1 MFKRSVLLIF
11 FVFIS
16 WGFSSVLAS
25 QNVAEDWYK
34 DKEVVGF
41 KFKGL
46 HAVSPSDLLSV
57 FGKYKGKP
65 FTDDLY
71 LEMLQSLYDL
81 DYFVDIKPEAVPAD
95 PSYAYVRLE
104 FTFVE
109 NPFVKSIKFVGN
121 TNMRGNKL
129 LEKCRLKKNSIYNE
143 DILSSDVL
151 ALKEYYLE
159 KGYTR
164 ATVNVN
170 TEKNEPD
177 NSVSIEYVIYEGMQT
192 VVSHIQFEG
201 NTKISEKVLK
211 KVLATKEIGIIRKG
225 EFKEEALEQDKELVK
240 FFYGE
245 KGYINAHVENI
256 RTEVDPESDEVKQ
269 KLILTYIIYEGEQ
282 YTYAGISFEGNRIF
296 SKEVLE
302 DKVKLSAGD
311 VFNLKKLEAGYSAI
325 ADMYFENGYSS
336 TQIEKKD
343 IVDEGARSVRYE
355 VKIKESKRSH
365 VENIILRGNKKTKDH
380 VILRELLFTNGDVF
394 SKRRFFNSLRNIYN
408 LRYFSSIV
416 PDVKPGSEDGLL
428 DVILNMEET
437 STANIQFGITF
448 SGVAD
453 ANTFPMSVFV
463 QWEERNL
470 AGTGSELSAN
480 VTAGP
485 DKQSATL
492 GYTENWFLGVPLG
505 VGFELS
511 ATYKSEHSFQDV
523 LPPYDVP
530 DPHQSIKDYKADPS
544 LAEAYKMKYDRAEF
558 GFGISG
564 SYRWYPLFATLTWRN
579 GVNFNLV
586 KNFYDTSLY
595 RPFDEAI
602 RHQRE
607 KWRFSNVLWTRFSL
621 DNRDFVYDPSRGWFL
636 SQQVSFYGIFPKI
649 ESEYFFRA
657 ETKGEL
663 YFTLLDY
670 PVAENWHLKFVLA
683 FYSGFSFQLPTASKK
698 ISRLNKLTVDG
709 MFNGRGWY
717 SAGVNGQGD
726 VMQAN
731 WVEFRMP
738 LAQGIIS
745 FDFFFE
751 AIATKQDIRSLK
763 TLKINDYFFSF
774 GPGIRFTLPQFPLR
788 LMFANTFRSNN
799 GKPYWS
805 NGKGPDWKFVLS
817 FNIPNL

>member
-1 MFKRSVLLIF
+1 MLKKSLFLAFLFVL
-11 FVFIS
+11 
-16 WGFSSVLAS
+16 FSSFLGA
-25 QNVAEDWYK
+25 QVAEDWYK
-34 DKEVVGF
+34 GKEIVGF
-41 KFKGL
+41 RFKGL
-46 HAVSPSDLLSV
+46 VAISATDLSGI
-57 FGKYKGKP
+57 FNKYKGKT

-71 LEMLQSLYDL
+71 LEMLQALYEL
-81 DYFVDIKPEAVPAD
+81 DYFVDIKPEAIPAD
-95 PSYAYVRLE
+95 PSYSYVKLE

-109 NPFVKSIKFVGN
+109 KPFVKSIKFIGN
-121 TNMRGNKL
+121 ENIRQGKL

-143 DILSSDVL
+143 DTLTSDVL
-151 ALKEYYLE
+151 SIKSYYLE
-159 KGYTR
+159 TGYSL

-170 TEKNEPD
+170 TEKDEED
-177 NSVSIEYVIYEGMQT
+177 NSVSIEYVISEGMQT

-211 KVLATKEIGIIRKG
+211 KVLATKEVGIIKKG
-225 EFKEEALEQDKELVK
+225 EFREEALEQDKELIK

-256 RTEVDPESDEVKQ
+256 RKEVDAESDNIKQ

-282 YTYAGISFEGNRIF
+282 YTYGGITFDGNRIF
-296 SKEVLE
+296 SKEELE
-302 DKVKLSAGD
+302 AKVKMLEGD
-311 VFNLKKLEAGYSAI
+311 IFNLKKLEAGYSAI

-336 TQIEKKD
+336 TLIEKKD
-343 IVDEGARSVRYE
+343 VVDEGARSIKYE
-355 VKIKESKRSH
+355 VKIQESKRSH
-365 VENIILRGNKKTKDH
+365 IENIILKGNTKTKDH
-380 VILRELLFTNGDVF
+380 VILRELLFSNGDVF
-394 SKRRFFNSLRNIYN
+394 SKKRFLNSLRNIYN

-416 PDVKPGSEDGLL
+416 PDVKPGSEAGLL
-428 DVILNMEET
+428 DVILNVEET

-470 AGTGSELSAN
+470 LGSGSELSAN

-492 GYTENWFLGVPLG
+492 GYTENWFLGIPLG

-511 ATYKSEHSFQDV
+511 ATHKTEYSFQDV
-523 LPPYDVP
+523 LPPYNVP
-530 DPHQSIKDYKADPS
+530 DPHQSIEDYKADPS

-558 GFGISG
+558 GLGISG

-579 GVNFNLV
+579 GLNFNLV

-602 RHQRE
+602 REQRE
-607 KWRFSNVLWTRFSL
+607 RWRFSNVLWTRFSL
-621 DNRDFVYDPSRGWFL
+621 DNRDFVYDPSKGWFL
-636 SQQVSFYGIFPKI
+636 SQQFSFYGIFPKI

-683 FYSGFSFQLPTASKK
+683 LYSGFSFQVPTTPKS

-717 SAGVNGQGD
+717 NAGVKGQGD

-731 WVEFRMP
+731 WIEFRMP

-751 AIATKQDIRSLK
+751 AVATKPDIRSLSS
-763 TLKINDYFFSF
+763 LSINDYFFSF
-774 GPGIRFTLPQFPLR
+774 GPGVRFTLPQFPLR

-799 GKPYWS
+799 GKPYW
-805 NGKGPDWKFVLS
+805 
-817 FNIPNL
+817 

>member
-1 MFKRSVLLIF
+1 MLKKSFILVF
-11 FVFIS
+11 FFALF
-16 WGFSSVLAS
+16 FSFLHS
-25 QNVAEDWYK
+25 QVREDWYK
-34 DKEVVGF
+34 NKKIVSF

-46 HAVSPSDLLSV
+46 VAVSPTDLSSI
-57 FGKYKGKP
+57 FNKYKGQL
-65 FTDDLY
+65 FTDELY
-71 LEMLQSLYDL
+71 LEMLQTLYDL
-81 DYFVDIKPEAVPAD
+81 DYFIDITPEAIPAD
-95 PSYAYVRLE
+95 PSYSYVKFE

-109 NPFVKSIKFVGN
+109 KPFVKNIKFVGN
-121 TNMRGNKL
+121 ENIRSGKL
-129 LEKCRLKKNSIYNE
+129 LEKCRLKKNVIYNE
-143 DILSSDVL
+143 DTLSSDRL
-151 ALKEYYLE
+151 SIQTYYLE
-159 KGYTR
+159 KGYNL

-170 TEKNEPD
+170 TEKDEAD
-177 NSVSIEYVIYEGMQT
+177 NSVSIEYVINEGMQT
-192 VVSHIQFEG
+192 IVSHIQFEG

-211 KVLATKEIGIIRKG
+211 KVLVTKEVGLIKKG
-225 EFKEEALEQDKELVK
+225 EFREEALEQDKELIK

-256 RTEVDPESDEVKQ
+256 RKEVDSESDNLKQ
-269 KLILTYIIYEGEQ
+269 RLILTYIIYEGDQ
-282 YTYAGISFEGNRIF
+282 YTYAGINFDGNRIF
-296 SKEVLE
+296 SKEELE
-302 DKVKLSAGD
+302 AKIRMQEGD
-311 VFNLKKLEAGYSAI
+311 VFNLKKLEVGYSAI

-336 TQIEKKD
+336 TQISKKD
-343 IVDEGARSVRYE
+343 VIDEGARSVRYE
-355 VKIKESKRSH
+355 VSIQESKRSH
-365 VENIILRGNKKTKDH
+365 IENVIIKGNTKTKEH

-394 SKRRFFNSLRNIYN
+394 SKKRFFNSLRNIYN

-416 PDVKPGSEDGLL
+416 PDVKPGSEAGLL
-428 DVILNMEET
+428 DVILNVEET

-448 SGVAD
+448 SGVSD

-470 AGTGSELSAN
+470 LGSGSELSAN

-492 GYTENWFLGVPLG
+492 GYTENWFLGIPLG

-511 ATYKSEHSFQDV
+511 GTHKTEYSFQDV
-523 LPPYDVP
+523 LPPYNVP
-530 DPHQSIKDYKADPS
+530 DPHQSIEDYKADPS

-558 GFGISG
+558 GFGVSA

-579 GVNFNLV
+579 GLNFNLV

-607 KWRFSNVLWTRFSL
+607 RWRFSNVLWTRFSV
-621 DNRDFVYDPSRGWFL
+621 DNRDFVYDPSKGWFL
-636 SQQVSFYGIFPKI
+636 SQQLSFYGIFPKI

-683 FYSGFSFQLPTASKK
+683 FYSGFSFQVPTTPKS
-698 ISRLNKLTVDG
+698 ISRLNKLTIDG

-717 SAGVNGQGD
+717 NAGVAGQGD

-731 WVEFRMP
+731 WMEFRMP

-751 AIATKQDIRSLK
+751 AIATKPDLRSLK
-763 TLKINDYFFSF
+763 SLSINDYFFSF
-774 GPGIRFTLPQFPLR
+774 GPGVRFTLPQFPLR

-799 GKPYWS
+799 GKPYWG
-805 NGKGPDWKFVLS
+805 NGKGADWKFVLS